1 MEREKLFDMK
11 ETQCPSC
18 SKEQAGRISISRFM
32 GKLNACFRV
41 NDLKEAEKTV
51 EYWEAEA
58 RSVGDRCGLL
68 SVLSEQ
74 LGLYRRLG
82 KKEKALQAADLCK
95 ELLQENAAQ
104 GISLGT
110 ICVNLATTLCAFG
123 REEEGLSYYDRA
135 AQLLA
140 GQEESYEYAALLNN
154 KSSALCELRRYD
166 EGELCLRKA
175 IEILEK
181 EGRHDGEIALSYLS
195 LAHLTFDR
203 DGEAYEQVEKLVDL
217 AWDYINSSRLTR
229 DENYA
234 FLMSK
239 CAPSFRYFQREM
251 EAYALEETAKEIYG
265 K

>member
-18 SKEQAGRISISRFM
+18 SKEPSGKINISRFM
-32 GKLNACFRV
+32 GKLNACFQV

-58 RSVGDRCGLL
+58 RSMGDRCGLL

-74 LGLYRRLG
+74 LGLYRRIG
-82 KKEKALQAADLCK
+82 DREKALRAADLCA
-95 ELLQENAAQ
+95 ELLQKERTQ

-123 REEEGLSYYDRA
+123 REEEGLSYYDKA
-135 AQLLA
+135 AALLS
-140 GQEESYEYAALLNN
+140 GQEGSYEYAALLNN
-154 KSSALCELRRYD
+154 KASALCELCRYD
-166 EGELCLRKA
+166 EGEACLNKA

-181 EGRHDGEIALSYLS
+181 EGRHDGEIALSYIS

-217 AWDYINSSRLTR
+217 SWDYINSPRLTR

-234 FLMSK
+234 FLMNK
-239 CAPSFRYFQREM
+239 CAPSFRYFGREM

-265 K
+265 R